1 MQPAHFFPL
10 DSLATYIAFYGILDV
25 PEGFDEPYVSP
36 PLGLCGFILSF
47 ENKINARTNG
57 SLFMKG
63 KYCATGQI
71 TAPMIGSIRGKGKIV
86 MVFIQP
92 CGLYQLFGI
101 DMSLL
106 TNTSIPLHKLLGKKE
121 AAIFIEQLKRAAD
134 HNAVIQTL
142 NGFFLSRLPAFE
154 IPPKIKQAIDC
165 IHQKKGNVSIK
176 YLERTCFITPRSLER
191 YFKIYIGLS
200 PKDYAKIFRFKC
212 LMNYI
217 HENPGVTWNTLCE
230 ENGYYDQ
237 AHLTR
242 YFTRYLKMKPTDMV
256 TADMDYINYLLQA

>member
-1 MQPAHFFPL
+1 MQPAHFLPL
-10 DSLATYIAFYGILDV
+10 HSLTPYIAFYGILDV
-25 PEGFDEPYVSP
+25 PEGFHEQYVSP

-57 SLFMKG
+57 KLFMKG
-63 KYCATGQI
+63 QYCATGQI
-71 TAPMIGSIRGKGKIV
+71 TSPMIGSIRGKEKIV

-106 TNTSIPLHKLLGKKE
+106 TNTSMPLHKLIGKKE
-121 AAIFIEQLKRAAD
+121 AAGLIEQLKQATDQDAI
-134 HNAVIQTL
+134 IQIL

-154 IPPKIKQAIDC
+154 IATKVQQALDC
-165 IHQKKGNVSIK
+165 IHKHKGNVSIK
-176 YLERTCFITPRSLER
+176 DLERTCFITKRSLER

-212 LMNYI
+212 LMNYL
-217 HENPGVTWNTLCE
+217 HEHPGVTWNALCE

-256 TADMDYINYLLQA
+256 TVDMNYINYLLQQ